1 MISYSVE
8 IGCMGTGGSRSGAGR
23 LGHKRKAEHYRKLD
37 IRSMVRAR
45 CITPRNAFGWLWRNS
60 EGEQTAS
67 VSCEVNG
74 GADGVTVRY
83 QWRSP
88 GETEWRPVDTSVK
101 HHFLIMPLSHFIS

>member
-1 MISYSVE
+1 
-8 IGCMGTGGSRSGAGR
+8 MGTGGSRSGAGR